1 MTAQELLAQLRDIHV
16 PADPGAATDTG
27 FALWPVIVF
36 VVLLAALL
44 MAGYR
49 RRTAWRRQAGAA
61 LKIIEAEPDP
71 ARRWS
76 ALLRLAMQIARHCGR
91 TDTIPQAV
99 YRNPAAVTDADAA
112 ALCRYLREQLKINR

>member
-1 MTAQELLAQLRDIHV
+1 
-16 PADPGAATDTG
+16 
-27 FALWPVIVF
+27 
-36 VVLLAALL
+36 

-49 RRTAWRRQAGAA
+49 RRTAWRRQARAA
-61 LKIIEAEPDP
+61 LETIEAEPDP

-76 ALLRLAMQIARHCGR
+76 ALLRLAMQIARRCGR

-99 YRNPAAVTDADAA
+99 YRNPDAVTNADAA